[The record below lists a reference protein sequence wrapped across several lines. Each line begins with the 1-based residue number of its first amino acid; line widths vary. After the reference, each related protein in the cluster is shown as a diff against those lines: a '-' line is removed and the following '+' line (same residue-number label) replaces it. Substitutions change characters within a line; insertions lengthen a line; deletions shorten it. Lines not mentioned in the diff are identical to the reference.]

1 MKRQLFI
8 ALFALS
14 LTMPWVSYLF
24 NLPDMETV
32 VSAAVPVAV
41 VSHKPSLD
49 TQTLTSAELEAREFK
64 PLGQP
69 LTTYSNESYQLNYP
83 TEWQVVKLS
92 AQQVKFQSPDG
103 RAQVVVQ
110 ALTPLGN
117 DSLAVYVNRLTAN
130 QVGVTRQALQINGFS
145 AERVL
150 TASANQEPTVRFFVA
165 IADSVY
171 LISGTAD
178 RMTLETMAQSMEL

>member
-14 LTMPWVSYLF
+14 LTMPWVSYFF
-24 NLPDMETV
+24 NLPDMETM
-32 VSAAVPVAV
+32 VSAAAPVVV

-49 TQTLTSAELEAREFK
+49 IQALTSAEVEAREFK

-69 LTTYSNESYQLNYP
+69 LTTYVNEAYQLNYP
-83 TEWQVVKLS
+83 TEWQVVTLS

-103 RAQVVVQ
+103 RAQVIVQ
-110 ALTPLGN
+110 AMTPLAN
-117 DSLAVYVNRLTAN
+117 DNLAAFVSRLTAH

-150 TASANQEPTVRFFVA
+150 TPSANQEPTVRFFIN

-178 RMTLETMAQSMEL
+178 RMTLETIAQSIQ